1 MTSYTARDIKDL
13 HELLGWGLRDCTR
26 AFELAFDEN
35 SDIKDIL
42 QGDVV
47 WAAGVVHASG
57 LAINVKGGPNARRNW
72 NIEVGAKRA
81 EMYRESHPALNDR
94 FPVRAT
100 ANPSPGL
107 PG

>member
-57 LAINVKGGPNARRNW
+57 LAINVKGGPNARTQL
-72 NIEVGAKRA
+72 E
-81 EMYRESHPALNDR
+81 YRGRRQARRDVSREPPR
-94 FPVRAT
+94 T
-100 ANPSPGL
+100 Q
-107 PG
+107 